1 MIAYG
6 DNDLVKIYEQKKYAE
21 VEAFHLHPDFN
32 GQNLMNDIAL
42 VKLKQKLNFTEYVQP
57 ACLPT
62 GHRDYY
68 DGILKVKTSFDL
80 FLTDLI
86 SNLIL
91 KISGWGSVERIIYD
105 QYGDQISGKYIRW
118 LKEGNTYDLSHDQT
132 VICRTKYNICVEN
145 KKDASADITCN
156 GDSGKGKFY

>member
-21 VEAFHLHPDFN
+21 VETFHLHPDFN
-32 GQNLMNDIAL
+32 DQNLMNDIAL
-42 VKLKQKLNFTEYVQP
+42 VKLKQKLNFTQYVQP

-86 SNLIL
+86 SSLIL

-105 QYGDQISGKYIRW
+105 KDGDRISGKYIRW
-118 LKEGNTYDLSHDQT
+118 LKEGNTYDQSKKKQGLCQ
-132 VICRTKYNICVEN
+132 REN
-145 KKDASADITCN
+145 LRGESR
-156 GDSGKGKFY
+156 